1 MPKIVQLLLAGPS
14 KTAVMLLGPLFNT
27 VYPYASGWPI
37 QRAQTFVYALG
48 KSCVAS
54 VLSHK
59 RQFLDSA
66 SDLYSIVLVRFLNAN
81 RAGNINSASK
91 INYFLFTSNCEVPG
105 LGTVKS
111 S

>member
-1 MPKIVQLLLAGPS
+1 M
-14 KTAVMLLGPLFNT
+14 
-27 VYPYASGWPI
+27 
-37 QRAQTFVYALG
+37 
-48 KSCVAS
+48 AS

-66 SDLYSIVLVRFLNAN
+66 SDLYSIVLVQFLNAN
-81 RAGNINSASK
+81 RAENINSVSK